1 MSLKAFDSQGLVKF
15 DNIDLV
21 VMNFFKSHI
30 EDVADEIRCDVIRRM
45 RFGRR
50 LWLLARIGRG
60 AIDFLSAVFFVI
72 SIGWFFSVILLD
84 FRMMDLCLAGLFA
97 ELLVEGLLRI
107 SIQSLSRETN
117 MIAHDILVDVT
128 EELNRIV
135 LATRRGLPAGDS
147 DV

>member
-1 MSLKAFDSQGLVKF
+1 
-15 DNIDLV
+15 
-21 VMNFFKSHI
+21 
-30 EDVADEIRCDVIRRM
+30 
-45 RFGRR
+45 
-50 LWLLARIGRG
+50 
-60 AIDFLSAVFFVI
+60 
-72 SIGWFFSVILLD
+72 
-84 FRMMDLCLAGLFA
+84 MMDLCLAGLFA
-97 ELLVEGLLRI
+97 ELLVEGLLQI

>member
-21 VMNFFKSHI
+21 VMNFFRSHVD
-30 EDVADEIRCDVIRRM
+30 DVADEIRCDVIRRL

-60 AIDFLSAVFFVI
+60 AIDFLTAVFFVI

-107 SIQSLSRETN
+107 SIPSLSRETN
-117 MIAHDILVDVT
+117 MIAHEILEDVA
-128 EELNRIV
+128 EEANRIV

>member
-1 MSLKAFDSQGLVKF
+1 MSSKAFDSQGLVKF

-21 VMNFFKSHI
+21 VMNFFKSHVD
-30 EDVADEIRCDVIRRM
+30 DVADEIRCDVIRRL
-45 RFGRR
+45 RFGRC
-50 LWLLARIGRG
+50 LWLLTRIGRG
-60 AIDFLSAVFFVI
+60 AIDFLTAVFFVI
-72 SIGWFFSVILLD
+72 TIGWFFSVILLD

-107 SIQSLSRETN
+107 SIPSLSRETN

-128 EELNRIV
+128 EESNRII

>member
-21 VMNFFKSHI
+21 VMNFFRSHVD
-30 EDVADEIRCDVIRRM
+30 DVADEIRCDVIRRL

-60 AIDFLSAVFFVI
+60 AIDFLTAVFVVI
-72 SIGWFFSVILLD
+72 CIGWFFSVILLN

-107 SIQSLSRETN
+107 SIQTLSRETD